1 MLLHRQERNLV
12 YQFPAIRGLHRLATS
27 QIGNAKA
34 EFPLPESW
42 SLQRSKRKGDVNR
55 QIFSSPDDTCIARFG
70 RVNVVWTA
78 PDPSTQREGVTG
90 LRQGIHDLR
99 DLEAKIRPSLMAKDC
114 TLE

>member
-1 MLLHRQERNLV
+1 MLLHRQERNPV

-27 QIGNAKA
+27 QIGKW
-34 EFPLPESW
+34 EGRVPLPESL
-42 SLQRSKRKGDVNR
+42 SLQRSKRIGDLNR
-55 QIFSSPDDTCIARFG
+55 QIFSSHDDTCIAGFG